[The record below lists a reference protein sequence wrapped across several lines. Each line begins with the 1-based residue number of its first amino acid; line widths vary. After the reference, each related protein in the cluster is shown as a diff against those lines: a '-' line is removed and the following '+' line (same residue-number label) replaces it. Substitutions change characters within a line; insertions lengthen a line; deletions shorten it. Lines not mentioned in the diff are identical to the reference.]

1 MSQLYVDR
9 MFLNFNGV
17 EVQDLTDVDLSI
29 SDGTKVV
36 QTMSRNRRNKGT
48 VKGNRDIK
56 LRFSLAV
63 QNTLASP
70 KIEDIDFQ
78 SGLYSIGLE
87 HGGDRYL
94 LKDVDYADSNQTASG
109 VGTEGKKQFNLVAM
123 DIVDQK
129 GDSAL
134 FQLA

>member
-1 MSQLYVDR
+1 MSQIYVDR

-17 EVQDLTDVDLSI
+17 ELQDLTDVDLSI

-36 QTMSRNRRNKGT
+36 PTFSRNRRNKGT

-56 LRFSLAV
+56 LRFTLAV
-63 QNTLASP
+63 QTSLASP
-70 KIEDIDFQ
+70 KIEDINFE
-78 SGLYSIGLE
+78 SGLYSIGCE

-94 LKDVDYADSNQTASG
+94 LKDVDYVDNNQTASG
-109 VGTEGKKQFNLVAM
+109 VGSEGKKAFNMVAM

-134 FQLA
+134 FKLV